1 MVLGLGDINVPIR
14 SFSVLSLCKH
24 AYISVSVLEV
34 TYRGTGR
41 GLHADAENLEK
52 LRPTLDAFPL
62 SHEDKSGP

>member
-1 MVLGLGDINVPIR
+1 MFLSEVSPYCRCASTYTYLSQSSR
-14 SFSVLSLCKH
+14 SH
-24 AYISVSVLEV
+24 
-34 TYRGTGR
+34 TGVQEGP